1 MRTLYT
7 IVLYAMMPYVWLR
20 LVWRARRDRGYLR
33 HVGERLGFGPSVGA
47 GGILVHAVSVGEVQA
62 ALPLLDLMLKQRRG
76 PILLTTTTPS
86 GRRRCES
93 LFSGRVVQRYLPWDL
108 PGAVRRFLG
117 RTAPRA
123 VIVLE
128 TELWPNLIHACAER
142 SIPLV
147 YVNARLSERSAIGYR
162 RFRRLFAPAL
172 ARVNAVAAQT
182 REDAARLV
190 ATGACP
196 DRVVVTGNTKLDVPV
211 PAAARESGQHLRH
224 RIGASRRVWIAAST
238 HEGEEEAVLDALA
251 RVREEVKGCRLIL
264 VPRHVERAGRIAS
277 LVRRRGYSVSLRT
290 DGFDESAD
298 VLVGDTMGELP
309 VFYAASDLAF
319 VGGSLVDIG
328 GHNLLEPAV
337 LGVPALTGPHT
348 RNFADLAASLEAI
361 GAVRVVHNAQDLAGT
376 VIDLLR
382 DPNRRHRMG
391 EEGRG
396 FVMSNRGAR
405 ERTMA
410 VIDRLL
416 AGQPQC
422 FTDFRREG
430 AKMP

>member
-1 MRTLYT
+1 MRILYT
-7 IVLYAMMPYVWLR
+7 VILYGMMPYVWLR
-20 LVWRARRDRGYLR
+20 LAWRARRDRGYLR
-33 HVGERLGFGPSVGA
+33 HVGERLGFGPTAGG

-62 ALPLLDLMLKQRRG
+62 ALPLLDIMLERERG
-76 PILLTTTTPS
+76 PVLLTTSTPS
-86 GRRRCES
+86 GRRRGES

-108 PGAVRRFLG
+108 PGAIRRFLA

-147 YVNARLSERSAIGYR
+147 YVNARLSERSASGYR
-162 RFRRLFAPAL
+162 RFQRLFGPTL

-182 REDAARLV
+182 RADAERLV
-190 ATGACP
+190 ATGVRA
-196 DRVVVTGNTKLDVPV
+196 DRVVVTGNTKFDVAV
-211 PAAARESGQHLRH
+211 PAAARESGQLLRH

-238 HEGEEEAVLDALA
+238 HEGEEEMVLAALS
-251 RVREEVKGCRLIL
+251 RVRKRVEGCRLIL
-264 VPRHVERAGRIAS
+264 VPRHVERAGRVAS
-277 LVRRRGYSVSLRT
+277 LARRLGFSVSLRT
-290 DGFDESAD
+290 EGFDERAD
-298 VLVGDTMGELP
+298 ILLGDTMGELP

-337 LGVPALTGPHT
+337 LGVPGLTGPYT
-348 RNFADLAASLEAI
+348 RNFTDVAASLQAV
-361 GAVRVVHNAQDLAGT
+361 GAVRVVYGPADLAGA
-376 VIDLLR
+376 VVDLLG

-391 EEGRG
+391 EDGRG
-396 FVMSNRGAR
+396 FVLANRGAR
-405 ERTMA
+405 DRTMA

-416 AGQPQC
+416 EPS
-422 FTDFRREG
+422 T
-430 AKMP
+430 

>member
-1 MRTLYT
+1 MRLLYT
-7 IVLYAMMPYVWLR
+7 IALYGMMPYVWLR
-20 LVWRARRDRGYLR
+20 LAWRARRDRGYL
-33 HVGERLGFGPSVGA
+33 HHLGERLGFGPRA
-47 GGILVHAVSVGEVQA
+47 GGGGVLVHAVSVGEVQA
-62 ALPLLDLMLKQRRG
+62 ALPILDLMLEQRG
-76 PILLTTTTPS
+76 EPIVLTTTTPS
-86 GRRRCES
+86 GRRRGES
-93 LFSGRVVQRYLPWDL
+93 LYAGRVAQRYLPWDL
-108 PGAVRRFLG
+108 PGATRRFLS

-147 YVNARLSERSAIGYR
+147 YVNARLSARSASGYL

-172 ARVNAVAAQT
+172 ARVNAIAAQT

-190 ATGACP
+190 ATGARP
-196 DRVVVTGNTKLDVPV
+196 ERVVVTGNTKLDVAV
-211 PAAARESGQHLRH
+211 PAAVRESGLLLRH

-238 HEGEEEAVLDALA
+238 HEGEEEMVLEALA
-251 RVREEVKGCRLIL
+251 RVRAEVRSCRLIL

-277 LVRRRGYSVSLRT
+277 LVRRRGYTVSMRT
-290 DGFDESAD
+290 EGFEETAD
-298 VLVGDTMGELP
+298 VLLGNTMGELP

-337 LGVPALTGPHT
+337 LGVPVLTGPHT
-348 RNFADLAASLEAI
+348 RNFADLAASLDAI
-361 GAVRVVHNAQDLAGT
+361 GAARVVFDTNELAGA
-376 VIDLLR
+376 VIELLR

-396 FVMSNRGAR
+396 FVLSNRGAR
-405 ERTMA
+405 DRTMA
-410 VIDRLL
+410 VI
-416 AGQPQC
+416 
-422 FTDFRREG
+422 RRELETV
-430 AKMP
+430 A

>member
-20 LVWRARRDRGYLR
+20 LAWRARRDPGYLR
-33 HVGERLGFGPSVGA
+33 HIGERLGFGPSAGP

-62 ALPLLDLMLKQRRG
+62 ALPLLDLMLEQGRG

-93 LFSGRVVQRYLPWDL
+93 LFAGRVVQRYLPWDL
-108 PGAVRRFLG
+108 PGAIRRFLR

-147 YVNARLSERSAIGYR
+147 YVNARLSERSAAGYH
-162 RFRRLFAPAL
+162 RFRPLFAPAL
-172 ARVNAVAAQT
+172 ARVDAVAAQT
-182 REDAARLV
+182 GEDAARLV

-196 DRVVVTGNTKLDVPV
+196 DRVVVTGNTKLDVAV

-361 GAVRVVHNAQDLAGT
+361 GAVRVVHDAQDLAGT

-391 EEGRG
+391 EEGRE

-416 AGQPQC
+416 ADQPQY
-422 FTDFRREG
+422 FADF
-430 AKMP
+430 PLH